1 MQQKRVILLVILG
14 ALLALFG
21 IVTMQLMLALVIL
34 VFVIIILL
42 ILDCKNWAEVQVDKI
57 AAGNRSGSPELTGL
71 TESVTEMGTQLARIE
86 KRMDALEKTGKE

>member
-42 ILDCKNWAEVQVDKI
+42 ILDCKNWAEAQVDKI

-71 TESVTEMGTQLARIE
+71 TESVAAMRTQLARIE
-86 KRMDALEKTGKE
+86 ERLDALEKTGME